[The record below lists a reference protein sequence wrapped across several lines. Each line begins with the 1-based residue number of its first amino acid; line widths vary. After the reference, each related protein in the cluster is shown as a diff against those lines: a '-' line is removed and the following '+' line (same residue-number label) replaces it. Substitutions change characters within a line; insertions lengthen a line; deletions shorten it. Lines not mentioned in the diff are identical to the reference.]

1 MMYIVFFI
9 VLLLAELFYFKIAD
23 RFNII
28 DKPNLRSSH
37 TQITLRGGG
46 ILFPIAVLLGF
57 GMGYVG
63 WPLSLAVVLVAVVSF
78 VDDIRSLSQLPRL
91 LAHVLAIGLV
101 LYDLEIV
108 VVGWWWLPVVAV
120 VLIGWTN
127 AFNFMDGI
135 NGITVLYALV
145 TLVSFRFLPDLEA
158 AVPMLDLMGIACL
171 VFAFF
176 NLRKRAKTFAGD
188 VGSVAMALFLGYYM
202 VKLILSTQKIGYLLF
217 FAVYGIDAVL
227 TIVNR
232 LLKKENMLEAHRS
245 HLYQYLANEKKLPHV
260 GVAMG
265 YAVVQLVVNYCTVYL
280 IQQQALSLVTFVL
293 ILVGMSGVYLGIRY
307 WATRGVN
314 GLID

>member
-1 MMYIVFFI
+1 MIYILFFL

-120 VLIGWTN
+120 LLIGWTN

-202 VKLILSTQKIGYLLF
+202 VKLILSTQQIGYLLF

-232 LLKKENMLEAHRS
+232 LRKKENILEAHRS

>member
-1 MMYIVFFI
+1 MIYLVFFT

-57 GMGYVG
+57 GMGYVS
-63 WPLSLAVVLVAVVSF
+63 WAFALAVLLVAVVSF
-78 VDDIRSLSQLPRL
+78 VDDIRPLSQLPRL
-91 LAHVLAIGLV
+91 LAHLLAIGLV
-101 LYDLEIV
+101 LYDLQLLTF
-108 VVGWWWLPVVAV
+108 GWWLLPVVG
-120 VLIGWTN
+120 VLVIGWTN

-145 TLVSFRFLPDLEA
+145 SLVSFRYLPSLA
-158 AVPMLDLMGIACL
+158 ADIPMLDLMAIACL

-202 VKLILSTQKIGYLLF
+202 VKMILFTQQIGYLLF

-232 LLKKENMLEAHRS
+232 LRKKENILEAHRS
-245 HLYQYLANEKKLPHV
+245 HLYQYLANEKQLPHV
-260 GVAMG
+260 GVAIG
-265 YAVVQLVVNYCTVYL
+265 YAVVQLVVNLLTIYL
-280 IQQQALSLVTFVL
+280 IEKQLMTLGVFVL
-293 ILVGMSGVYLGIRY
+293 VLGGMTGVYLGIRY
-307 WATRGVN
+307 WATKEVGK
-314 GLID
+314 

>member
-1 MMYIVFFI
+1 MIYILFFL

-46 ILFPIAVLLGF
+46 ILFPIAVVLGF
-57 GMGYVG
+57 GMGYVS
-63 WPLSLAVVLVAVVSF
+63 WPLSLGVLLVAMVSF
-78 VDDIRSLSQLPRL
+78 IDDIRPLSQFPRL

-101 LYDLEIV
+101 LYDLELIIL
-108 VVGWWWLPVVAV
+108 GWLWLPLVAIL
-120 VLIGWTN
+120 LIGWTN

-145 TLVSFRFLPDLEA
+145 SLVSFRFLPELVED
-158 AVPMLDLMGIACL
+158 VPMLDIMGIACL

-188 VGSVAMALFLGYYM
+188 VGSVVMALFLGYYM
-202 VKLILSTQKIGYLLF
+202 VKLIVVTHQIGYLLF

-232 LLKKENMLEAHRS
+232 LRKKENILEAHRS
-245 HLYQYLANEKKLPHV
+245 HLYQYLANEKQLPHV
-260 GVAMG
+260 TVAVG
-265 YAVVQLVVNYCTVYL
+265 YAVVQLVVNYCTIYL
-280 IQQQALSLVTFVL
+280 IQQQALTLGVFVL
-293 ILVGMSGVYLGIRY
+293 ILVVMSGVYLGIRY
-307 WATRGVN
+307 WATRGV
-314 GLID
+314 

>member
-1 MMYIVFFI
+1 MIYILFFL

-78 VDDIRSLSQLPRL
+78 VDDIRPLSQLPRL

-120 VLIGWTN
+120 LLIGWTN

-232 LLKKENMLEAHRS
+232 LRKKENILEAHRS

>member
-46 ILFPIAVLLGF
+46 ILFHIAVLLGF

-78 VDDIRSLSQLPRL
+78 VDDIRPLSQLPRL

-120 VLIGWTN
+120 LLIGWTN

-232 LLKKENMLEAHRS
+232 LRKKENILEAHRS

>member
-78 VDDIRSLSQLPRL
+78 VDDIRPLSQLPRL

-108 VVGWWWLPVVAV
+108 VVGWWWLPVLAIL
-120 VLIGWTN
+120 LIGWTN

-202 VKLILSTQKIGYLLF
+202 VKLILSTQQIGYLLF

-232 LLKKENMLEAHRS
+232 LRKKENILEAHRS
-245 HLYQYLANEKKLPHV
+245 HLYQYLANEKKLHHV